1 MYTLLLP
8 ALGNLLFLAL
18 HVTGSGSFPRPLSAR
33 EEQECRAY
41 RFSEVIEMYTLLLPA
56 LGNLLFLALHVT
68 GSGSFPRPLSAREEQ
83 ECLQKIREGDTAA
96 RNKLIEHNLRLV
108 AHIIKKYYAVSGDQ
122 DDLISIGTIGLIK
135 AVTTFDAEKGARFAT
150 YASRCIE
157 NEILMYFR
165 ARKKSA
171 QDVYLYDPIDTDKDG
186 NALTMVDIM
195 ADEHN
200 ILDEIDLS
208 IQAEQLRELIATR
221 LSRREQELIRL
232 RYGLAGQ
239 RPHTQKE
246 VAAQLGISRSY
257 VSRIEK
263 KAISKLKLGFR
274 EAGVSD

>member
-1 MYTLLLP
+1 
-8 ALGNLLFLAL
+8 
-18 HVTGSGSFPRPLSAR
+18 
-33 EEQECRAY
+33 
-41 RFSEVIEMYTLLLPA
+41 MYTLLLPA

-208 IQAEQLRELIATR
+208 IQAEQLRELIVTR

-232 RYGLAGQ
+232 RYGLEGQ

-257 VSRIEK
+257 VSHIEK

-274 EAGVSD
+274 ESGVSD